1 MDDSNTNTSKA
12 RRSGRGR
19 ALLVVAAVAALAG
32 GAATTA
38 ISHESGRWLGGGM
51 MHMGMHGDMS
61 DPAAMGEHIEKMV
74 AHLAIE
80 IDATP
85 EQESKL
91 AAIAKAAASDL
102 MPLREQWRGAH
113 DEAIALLTGPTV
125 DRAAIEQFRTAHLQL
140 ADTATKRLS
149 EALADA
155 AEVLTVEQRQ
165 ALAERVARFHGRRH
179 D

>member
-1 MDDSNTNTSKA
+1 MDELDTNMAKP
-12 RRSGRGR
+12 RRRFGRGR
-19 ALLVVAAVAALAG
+19 TLLFLAGTAIVAATVG
-32 GAATTA
+32 GVATTA
-38 ISHESGRWLGGGM
+38 ISNEGGRWFGG
-51 MHMGMHGDMS
+51 GMHGDMS

-91 AAIAKAAASDL
+91 AEIAKAAAADII
-102 MPLREQWRGAH
+102 PLHTQWHGARG
-113 DEAIALLTGPTV
+113 EAIALLTAPTV

-165 ALAERVARFHGRRH
+165 ALAERVARFHGRHH